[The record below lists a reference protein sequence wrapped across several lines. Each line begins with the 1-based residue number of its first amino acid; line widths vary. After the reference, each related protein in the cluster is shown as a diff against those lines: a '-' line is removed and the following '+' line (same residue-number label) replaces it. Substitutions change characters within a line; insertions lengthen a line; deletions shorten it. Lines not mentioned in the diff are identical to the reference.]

1 MVQKYDLPKDEFDFN
16 SVEFGTA
23 PEKKTEQKP
32 TNETEEKAVE
42 TEAPQENET
51 IVEAVEPQAE
61 KKKKGGR
68 KSTTHDV
75 KGKVD
80 FVNRDKA
87 IHEPLIA
94 YITFSSADK
103 KLIRELAVRQFLLA
117 YDMTED
123 YAAKILCFV
132 YDNVTEIEK
141 RKVYLLGGQVIADS
155 LGLSYPT
162 VQKIVQRL
170 HKKNIVIKETFIK
183 NAYHLSEEAITFFE
197 SISNNKQVLLTFKEI
212 EEEQLEAINKDGS
225 VNEDMIK

>member
-1 MVQKYDLPKDEFDFN
+1 MGTGNNDFSFVGVEVREERSIQPVQKAD
-16 SVEFGTA
+16 T
-23 PEKKTEQKP
+23 
-32 TNETEEKAVE
+32 ETEEQKVSHA
-42 TEAPQENET
+42 
-51 IVEAVEPQAE
+51 
-61 KKKKGGR
+61 KKKGGR

-170 HKKNIVIKETFIK
+170 HKKNIVIKEPVIK
-183 NAYHLSEEAITFFE
+183 NAYHLGEEASKFFK
-197 SISNNKQVLLTFKEI
+197 SISNNKQVLLTFKEL
-212 EEEQLEAINKDGS
+212 EDEQLEAINKDGS
-225 VNEDMIK
+225 LNEDMVK

>member
-51 IVEAVEPQAE
+51 VVEAVEPQAE

-68 KSTTHDV
+68 KSTSHNF

-80 FVNRDKA
+80 FVKREKA
-87 IHEPLIA
+87 IHEPTVA
-94 YITFSSADK
+94 DITFASEDR
-103 KLIRELAVRQFLLA
+103 KLVRELAVRQLLLA
-117 YDMTED
+117 HNMTED
-123 YAAKILCFV
+123 YSAKILCFV
-132 YDNVTEIEK
+132 YDNVTEIEG

-170 HKKNIVIKETFIK
+170 HKKNIVIKEPVIK
-183 NAYHLSEEAITFFE
+183 NAYHIGEEADRFFK
-197 SISNNKQVLLTFKEI
+197 SISNNMQVVLTFEAI
-212 EEEQLEAINKDGS
+212 EEEQLEA
-225 VNEDMIK
+225 VNEDGSLNEEMVD